1 MQFDPSQ
8 SKVKRV
14 ELNNPPSVPDPKK
27 TKRNPCRTLEVG
39 PTGVNPSRPKRL
51 KPNEKLDNT
60 IKK

>member
-27 TKRNPCRTLEVG
+27 TKRNPCRTLDVG
-39 PTGVNPSRPKRL
+39 PTRVKPSRPKRL
-51 KPNEKLDNT
+51 KPNDNH
-60 IKK
+60 